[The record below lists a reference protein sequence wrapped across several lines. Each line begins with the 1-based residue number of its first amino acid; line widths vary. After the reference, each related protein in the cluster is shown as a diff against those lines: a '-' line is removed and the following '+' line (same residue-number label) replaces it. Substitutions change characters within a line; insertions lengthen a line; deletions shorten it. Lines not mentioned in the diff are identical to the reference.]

1 MILAI
6 SGEISKLKT
15 KREEEKSY
23 TMPLDE
29 EKRQFP
35 RAKVNLSVV
44 LQTENGVISTGTHD
58 ISVDGAFIR
67 AQNPLGLDEVFKIF
81 IKIPNLDRPIS
92 PDAQVVWVGSRESNP
107 YLTSTGIGVKF
118 VKLSNRD
125 RNLLERVVSIHPHP
139 VEPI

>member
-1 MILAI
+1 
-6 SGEISKLKT
+6 
-15 KREEEKSY
+15 
-23 TMPLDE
+23 MPLEE

-35 RAKVNLSVV
+35 RAKVNLYMV
-44 LQTENGVISTGTHD
+44 LQTEKGVISTGTHD
-58 ISVDGAFIR
+58 ISVEGAFIR
-67 AQNPLGLDEVFKIF
+67 ARNPLGPDEVFKIF

-92 PDAQVVWVGSRESNP
+92 PDAQVVWAGSRESNP

-139 VEPI
+139 VDLI